1 MATAAPNVQNLP
13 IEQIDPSP
21 DNPRLA
27 FGGDLGTS
35 PS

>member
-1 MATAAPNVQNLP
+1 MATAPNVQNMP

-21 DNPRLA
+21 DNPAWPSRA
-27 FGGDLGTS
+27 TWATS